1 MSFQDFYQDFYAD
14 LERGHGFDL
23 ATEPTFARRV
33 GAALRV
39 VGTAPK
45 RILDFGCGA
54 GDAAKCFVERG
65 HHVVGV
71 DISASGIR
79 LAKTKVPAAT
89 FELIDSETHLPF
101 PDESFD
107 ICFCTEVIEHLF
119 DVKGFISEISRLLVK
134 DGLFLLTTPYHGW
147 IKNLFIITFAF
158 EKHFEPN
165 SGHIRF
171 FSKRSMRHYLRLGG
185 FRVERIH
192 GIGRC
197 WPVWKSM
204 FVIAQKRA

>member
-1 MSFQDFYQDFYAD
+1 MSFQNFYRDAYAE
-14 LERGHGFDL
+14 LEQGWGYDPT
-23 ATEPTFARRV
+23 TEPTFALRV

-39 VGTAPK
+39 IGDVPK

-54 GDAAKCFVERG
+54 GDAAKCFVEHG

-79 LAKTKVPAAT
+79 LAKTKVPAAAFT
-89 FELIDSETHLPF
+89 LIDSETQLPF

-107 ICFCTEVIEHLF
+107 ICFCTEVVEHFF
-119 DVKGFISEISRLLVK
+119 DVRGFIDESHRLLAK
-134 DGLFLLTTPYHGW
+134 NGLFLLTTPYHGW
-147 IKNLFIITFAF
+147 IKNLLIITFAF
-158 EKHFEPN
+158 EKHFELG

-171 FSKRSMRHYLRLGG
+171 FSKRSMRQCLQSGG

-192 GIGRC
+192 GIGRR

-204 FVIAQKRA
+204 FVIARKHA

>member
-1 MSFQDFYQDFYAD
+1 MSFQNFYQNFYAD
-14 LERGHGFDL
+14 LEQGHGYDP
-23 ATEPTFARRV
+23 ATEPTFALRV
-33 GAALRV
+33 GAALSV
-39 VGTAPK
+39 IGAAPK

-65 HHVVGV
+65 HDVVGV

-79 LAKTKVPAAT
+79 LAKMKVPTAT
-89 FELIDSETHLPF
+89 FVLIDSETQLPF

-107 ICFCTEVIEHLF
+107 IYFCTEVIEHLF
-119 DVKGFISEISRLLVK
+119 YVREFIGEISRLLVK

-171 FSKRSMRHYLRLGG
+171 FSKRSMRQYLQLGG

>member
-1 MSFQDFYQDFYAD
+1 MSFQNFYRDAYAD
-14 LERGHGFDL
+14 LERGQVYDP
-23 ATEPTFARRV
+23 ATEPTFALRV
-33 GAALRV
+33 EAALRV
-39 VGTAPK
+39 IGVSPK
-45 RILDFGCGA
+45 KILDFGCGA
-54 GDAAKCFVERG
+54 GDAAKCFVDHG

-79 LAKTKVPAAT
+79 VAKTKVPAAN
-89 FELIDSETHLPF
+89 FELIDSETQLPF

-119 DVKGFISEISRLLVK
+119 DVAGFIGEIHRLLAK

-147 IKNLFIITFAF
+147 IKNLCIITFAF
-158 EKHFEPN
+158 EKHFRPT

-171 FSKRSMRHYLRLGG
+171 FSKRSMSQSLQSGD

-192 GIGRC
+192 GIGRY

-204 FVIAQKRA
+204 FVIARKHA

>member
-1 MSFQDFYQDFYAD
+1 MSFQNFYRDAYAD
-14 LERGHGFDL
+14 LERGQGYDP
-23 ATEPTFARRV
+23 ATEPTFVLRV
-33 GAALRV
+33 EAALRV
-39 VGTAPK
+39 IGDSPK

-54 GDAAKCFVERG
+54 GDAAKCFVDHG

-79 LAKTKVPAAT
+79 VAKTKVPAAT
-89 FELIDSETHLPF
+89 FELIDTETQLPF
-101 PDESFD
+101 LNESFD

-119 DVKGFISEISRLLVK
+119 DVGGFIGEIHRLLTK

-147 IKNLFIITFAF
+147 IKNLCIITFAF
-158 EKHFEPN
+158 EKHFGPN
-165 SGHIRF
+165 SEHIRF
-171 FSKRSMRHYLRLGG
+171 FSKRSMSQSLQSGG

-192 GIGRC
+192 GIGRY

-204 FVIAQKRA
+204 FVVARKHA